1 MQFPSFLGRSLMG
14 RFLALLLAV
23 TLSVQPAMAQSM
35 LRDAE
40 TEALLAD
47 MSAGIIQAS
56 GLQPKNVQIV
66 LLQDKEINAF
76 VAGGQIVYI
85 HSGLITA
92 AKNANEVQGVIA
104 HEMGHV
110 AGGHIIRS
118 SEGIKTAT
126 GITLLSLL
134 LGAAAIAAGAGEAGA
149 GIMAAGQQAAM
160 SKFLAFTRTQESS
173 ADSAAA
179 SYLSK
184 AGISGKGL
192 IGFFKTLQ
200 NVEFRY
206 AIPQEDSYG
215 RTPPLTGE
223 RISALQEVVEKD
235 AAWNKPSDPAI
246 EARFQ
251 RVKAKLTGFVNEP
264 RQTLITYPATD
275 LSIPARYARA
285 YAWHRSAYPDKALE
299 EADSLLR
306 SVPHDPY
313 FLELKGQ
320 ILLESGRPQEALP
333 VLREATELTRSQ
345 PLIASLFGHALLATE
360 DKANLPEATRVL
372 KSAVSKDNDNP
383 FAWYQLGVV
392 YEREGDLPRAQL
404 ATAERYSLQ
413 GRANLALLSAEAAM
427 GGIAKGSPDWIRAQD
442 IAMASRAE
450 MENGKRRRR

>member
-1 MQFPSFLGRSLMG
+1 
-14 RFLALLLAV
+14 
-23 TLSVQPAMAQSM
+23 
-35 LRDAE
+35 
-40 TEALLAD
+40 
-47 MSAGIIQAS
+47 
-56 GLQPKNVQIV
+56 
-66 LLQDKEINAF
+66 
-76 VAGGQIVYI
+76 
-85 HSGLITA
+85 
-92 AKNANEVQGVIA
+92 
-104 HEMGHV
+104 
-110 AGGHIIRS
+110 
-118 SEGIKTAT
+118 
-126 GITLLSLL
+126 
-134 LGAAAIAAGAGEAGA
+134 
-149 GIMAAGQQAAM
+149 MAAGQQAAM

-179 SYLSK
+179 GYMSK

-192 IGFFKTLQ
+192 ISFFKTLQ

-215 RTPPLTGE
+215 RTHPLTGE

-235 AAWNKPSDPAI
+235 AAWNKPSDPVL

-251 RVKAKLTGFVNEP
+251 RVKAKLTGFVTEP

-275 LSIPARYARA
+275 MSIPARYARA

-320 ILLESGRPQEALP
+320 ILLESGRPQDALP
-333 VLREATELTRSQ
+333 VLREATDLTRSQ
-345 PLIASLFGHALLATE
+345 PLIAALFGHALLATE

-392 YEREGDLPRAQL
+392 YEREGDLSRAQL

-413 GRANLALLSAEAAM
+413 GRSNLALLSAEAAM

-450 MENGKRRRR
+450 MEMNKRRRR